1 MFFSNYSGQ
10 VVIQGSLSEGGNP
23 EVWVDVETLALTA
36 ETAAYRN
43 ITGKYN
49 WFRVKHTPNK
59 LITNNGTVDKI
70 LYR

>member
-1 MFFSNYSGQ
+1 LFCTNYTGS
-10 VVIQGSLSEGGNP
+10 VIIQGSISEGGNP
-23 EVWVDVETLALTA
+23 GVWVDVETLVLTA
-36 ETAAYRN
+36 ETLTYQN

-59 LITNNGTVDKI
+59 LITNNGTVDKV

>member
-1 MFFSNYSGQ
+1 
-10 VVIQGSLSEGGNP
+10 
-23 EVWVDVETLALTA
+23 LALTA

>member
-1 MFFSNYSGQ
+1 LFFTNYTGS
-10 VVIQGSLSEGGNP
+10 VTIQGSLSEGGNP
-23 EVWVDVETLALTA
+23 EVWVDVETLALT
-36 ETAAYRN
+36 TATLTYQN